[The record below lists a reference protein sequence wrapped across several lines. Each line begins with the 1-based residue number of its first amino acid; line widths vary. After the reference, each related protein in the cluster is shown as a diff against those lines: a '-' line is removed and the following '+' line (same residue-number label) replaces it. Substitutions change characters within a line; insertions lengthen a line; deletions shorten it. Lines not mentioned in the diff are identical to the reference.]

1 MPREGFYCALSPHF
15 YELGLFVL
23 VSMKCVSVRLYK
35 MCVCVCVCICGLI
48 CLYCNCVCLIQYGLT
63 TELCLYWKD
72 DTMKERS
79 TEEKERRTGRS
90 R

>member
-35 MCVCVCVCICGLI
+35 ICVCMCMCGFI
-48 CLYCNCVCLIQYGLT
+48 CLCGRILQNCVCLIQYGLT

-72 DTMKERS
+72 GYNEGK
-79 TEEKERRTGRS
+79 KH
-90 R
+90 